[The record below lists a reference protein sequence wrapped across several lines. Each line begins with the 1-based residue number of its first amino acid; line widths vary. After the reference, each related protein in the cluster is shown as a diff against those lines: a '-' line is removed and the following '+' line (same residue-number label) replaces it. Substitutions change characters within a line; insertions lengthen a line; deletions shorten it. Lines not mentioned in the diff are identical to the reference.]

1 MTPRRPY
8 QDRSPTRRSGN
19 GNGDRDRQ
27 RHRELV
33 APTVRVPTSGH
44 NLALQCSLSV
54 FDYALLVLVVAGDGT
69 EHTMTQLPGLEPSQV
84 PPESRNGLPPRR
96 RRSCSRGRKRLTAG
110 TAALGLLL
118 AIGAIASATEGGKTG
133 AKVADPATRST
144 TA

>member
-96 RRSCSRGRKRLTAG
+96 RRSWSRGRKRLTAG
-110 TAALGLLL
+110 IAALWPVRAAWGV
-118 AIGAIASATEGGKTG
+118 AGANRAG
-133 AKVADPATRST
+133 AD
-144 TA
+144 